1 MTLNRKVKL
10 LSSVSSSLLSGSGSL
25 HVRTRVCWVPLELAT
40 SHEDW
45 LETEAVMGM
54 STLTVVF
61 VFALSGFNK
70 N

>member
-10 LSSVSSSLLSGSGSL
+10 LSRVSSSRSGSL
-25 HVRTRVCWVPLELAT
+25 SLHSSTRVCWVPLELAT

-45 LETEAVMGM
+45 LETEAVIGM
-54 STLTVVF
+54 STVTVVF
-61 VFALSGFNK
+61 SFALSGFNI